1 MVFWAWNPGLFE
13 FLAERFPSVLAEV
26 ETFPWWEIHSDIATT
41 PPREKVEGRPCLSVA
56 LVAAS
61 LSHLVDRTPEPTPG
75 MERLRRGRQFV
86 TQKEW
91 DRLGRHLGRD
101 KVPGSNRRFPPRLPV
116 LQATPYC
123 LSKSPHP

>member
-1 MVFWAWNPGLFE
+1 MVFWAWNPGLYE
-13 FLAERFPSVLAEV
+13 FLAEEFPSVLAEV
-26 ETFPWWEIHSDIATT
+26 ETFPWREIHADITT
-41 PPREKVEGRPCLSVA
+41 APPREKGNGVPYLSVA

-86 TQKEW
+86 TQKAW
-91 DRLGRHLGRD
+91 DRLGRHLG
-101 KVPGSNRRFPPRLPV
+101 KVPGPNRRFPPRLPV

-123 LSKSPHP
+123 LSRFPHP